1 MNGVYGVKG
10 VMARRSYGVLVWF
23 GEMGYWCGSEDWN
36 NGVIRR
42 TGAMVLKNV
51 RRVRGHGPSPWRR
64 ACRRL
69 CKGLVDV
76 TRHVER
82 AVSRHQRSC

>member
-36 NGVIRR
+36 NGVVRR
-42 TGAMVLKNV
+42 TGTMV
-51 RRVRGHGPSPWRR
+51 
-64 ACRRL
+64 
-69 CKGLVDV
+69 
-76 TRHVER
+76 
-82 AVSRHQRSC
+82 